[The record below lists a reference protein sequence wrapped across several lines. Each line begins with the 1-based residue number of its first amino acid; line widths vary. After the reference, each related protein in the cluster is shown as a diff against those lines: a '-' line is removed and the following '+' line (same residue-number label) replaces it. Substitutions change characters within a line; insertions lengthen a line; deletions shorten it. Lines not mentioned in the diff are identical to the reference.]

1 MKKIT
6 LLFIALFVVNTLFSQ
21 ILYEEGI
28 VKGKNVT
35 YRVSRGKERFEKLF
49 TYIQNVNNPDTT
61 CKEVPER
68 DVIPAQMVDLE
79 AQLAVILHDF
89 LSADELKECLP
100 VVAGITLRLD
110 APKRKLLQVTNFFY
124 LSATNSFW
132 GNLSPD
138 RLYELEQ
145 LIMKKLELPY
155 KLQETYIKDDF
166 RVFFDVFNIEDVKY
180 VKEMKERRKRAM
192 ETWKKEDIEVR
203 DVTEEWNARW
213 MKKKKY
219 KEVLL

>member
-1 MKKIT
+1 M
-6 LLFIALFVVNTLFSQ
+6 
-21 ILYEEGI
+21 
-28 VKGKNVT
+28 KGKNVT
-35 YRVSRGKERFEKLF
+35 YRVSRGKERFKKLF

-61 CKEVPER
+61 YKEVPER
-68 DVIPAQMVDLE
+68 DIIPAQMLDLE
-79 AQLAVILHDF
+79 AQLSVILHDF
-89 LSADELKECLP
+89 FSAEELKECRS
-100 VVAGITLRLD
+100 VIAGITLRLD
-110 APKRKLLQVTNFFY
+110 AQKRELLQVTNFFY

-132 GNLSPD
+132 GNFSPD

-166 RVFFDVFNIEDVKY
+166 LVGFFIKDI
-180 VKEMKERRKRAM
+180 KEAKKCRKRAM

>member
-35 YRVSRGKERFEKLF
+35 YRVSRGKERFKKLF

-61 CKEVPER
+61 YKEVPER
-68 DVIPAQMVDLE
+68 DVIPAQMLDLE
-79 AQLAVILHDF
+79 AQLSVILHDF
-89 LSADELKECLP
+89 FSAEELKECRS
-100 VVAGITLRLD
+100 VIAGITLRLD

-166 RVFFDVFNIEDVKY
+166 RIFFDVFNIEDVKY

>member
-6 LLFIALFVVNTLFSQ
+6 LLFIALFVMNTLFSQ

-61 CKEVPER
+61 YKEVPER
-68 DVIPAQMVDLE
+68 DVIPAQMLDLE
-79 AQLAVILHDF
+79 AQLSVILHDF
-89 LSADELKECLP
+89 FSAEELKECRS
-100 VVAGITLRLD
+100 VIAGITLRLD

-166 RVFFDVFNIEDVKY
+166 LVGFFIKDI
-180 VKEMKERRKRAM
+180 KEAKKCRKRAM

>member
-68 DVIPAQMVDLE
+68 DVIP
-79 AQLAVILHDF
+79 
-89 LSADELKECLP
+89 CLLY
-100 VVAGITLRLD
+100 T
-110 APKRKLLQVTNFFY
+110 
-124 LSATNSFW
+124 
-132 GNLSPD
+132 SPS
-138 RLYELEQ
+138 
-145 LIMKKLELPY
+145 P
-155 KLQETYIKDDF
+155 
-166 RVFFDVFNIEDVKY
+166 
-180 VKEMKERRKRAM
+180 
-192 ETWKKEDIEVR
+192 R
-203 DVTEEWNARW
+203 D
-213 MKKKKY
+213 
-219 KEVLL
+219 

>member
-35 YRVSRGKERFEKLF
+35 YRVSRGKERFKKLF

-61 CKEVPER
+61 YKEVPER

-110 APKRKLLQVTNFFY
+110 ASKKELLQVTNFFY

-180 VKEMKERRKRAM
+180 VKEMKKCRKRAM

>member
-1 MKKIT
+1 M
-6 LLFIALFVVNTLFSQ
+6 
-21 ILYEEGI
+21 
-28 VKGKNVT
+28 
-35 YRVSRGKERFEKLF
+35 
-49 TYIQNVNNPDTT
+49 NNPDTT

-89 LSADELKECLP
+89 LSAEELKECLP

-110 APKRKLLQVTNFFY
+110 ASKKELLQVTNFFY
-124 LSATNSFW
+124 LSATNSFL
-132 GNLSPD
+132 GNFSPD

-166 RVFFDVFNIEDVKY
+166 LVGFFIKDI
-180 VKEMKERRKRAM
+180 KEAKKCRKRAM

>member
-1 MKKIT
+1 MKKII
-6 LLFIALFVVNTLFSQ
+6 LLIISLFIVNILFSQ
-21 ILYEEGI
+21 ILYDEGS

-35 YRVSRGKERFEKLF
+35 YEVKRGKGHLKSF
-49 TYIQNVNNPDTT
+49 TFIRNVNNPDTT

-110 APKRKLLQVTNFFY
+110 ASKKELLQVTNFFY

-166 RVFFDVFNIEDVKY
+166 LVGFFIKDI
-180 VKEMKERRKRAM
+180 KEAKKCRKRAM

>member
-68 DVIPAQMVDLE
+68 DVIPAQMLDLE
-79 AQLAVILHDF
+79 AQLSVILHDF
-89 LSADELKECLP
+89 FFVEELKEC
-100 VVAGITLRLD
+100 RS
-110 APKRKLLQVTNFFY
+110 PKRKLLQVTNFFY

-166 RVFFDVFNIEDVKY
+166 LVGFFIKDI
-180 VKEMKERRKRAM
+180 KEAKKCRKRAM

>member
-1 MKKIT
+1 MK
-6 LLFIALFVVNTLFSQ
+6 V
-21 ILYEEGI
+21 
-28 VKGKNVT
+28 KNVT
-35 YRVSRGKERFEKLF
+35 YRVSRGKERFKKLF

-61 CKEVPER
+61 YKEVPER
-68 DVIPAQMVDLE
+68 DVIPAQMLDLE
-79 AQLAVILHDF
+79 AQLSVILHDF
-89 LSADELKECLP
+89 FSAEELKECRS
-100 VVAGITLRLD
+100 VIAGITLRLD
-110 APKRKLLQVTNFFY
+110 VPKRKLLQVTNFFY

-166 RVFFDVFNIEDVKY
+166 RIFFDVFNIEDVKY

>member
-1 MKKIT
+1 M
-6 LLFIALFVVNTLFSQ
+6 
-21 ILYEEGI
+21 
-28 VKGKNVT
+28 KGKNVT
-35 YRVSRGKERFEKLF
+35 YRVSRGKERFKKLF

-61 CKEVPER
+61 YKEVPER
-68 DVIPAQMVDLE
+68 DVIPAQMLDLE
-79 AQLAVILHDF
+79 AQLSVILHDF
-89 LSADELKECLP
+89 LSAEELKECES
-100 VVAGITLRLD
+100 VIAGITLRLD

-166 RVFFDVFNIEDVKY
+166 LVGFFIKDI
-180 VKEMKERRKRAM
+180 KEAKKCRKRAM

-203 DVTEEWNARW
+203 DVTEEWNARG

-219 KEVLL
+219 KEVFM

>member
-89 LSADELKECLP
+89 LSADDLKECLP
-100 VVAGITLRLD
+100 GSRNNFAIGCLKKGIVASD
-110 APKRKLLQVTNFFY
+110 EFF
-124 LSATNSFW
+124 LSKCHKFILGKSFT
-132 GNLSPD
+132 G
-138 RLYELEQ
+138 
-145 LIMKKLELPY
+145 
-155 KLQETYIKDDF
+155 
-166 RVFFDVFNIEDVKY
+166 
-180 VKEMKERRKRAM
+180 
-192 ETWKKEDIEVR
+192 
-203 DVTEEWNARW
+203 
-213 MKKKKY
+213 
-219 KEVLL
+219 

>member
-35 YRVSRGKERFEKLF
+35 YRVSRGKERFKKLF

-61 CKEVPER
+61 YKEVPER
-68 DVIPAQMVDLE
+68 DVIPAQMLDLE
-79 AQLAVILHDF
+79 AQLSVILHDF
-89 LSADELKECLP
+89 FSAEELKECRS
-100 VVAGITLRLD
+100 VIAGITLRLD

-145 LIMKKLELPY
+145 LIK
-155 KLQETYIKDDF
+155 IG
-166 RVFFDVFNIEDVKY
+166 
-180 VKEMKERRKRAM
+180 RAH
-192 ETWKKEDIEVR
+192 V
-203 DVTEEWNARW
+203 
-213 MKKKKY
+213 
-219 KEVLL
+219 